1 MKNKLNKI
9 TESINKASNEGRT
22 ALIPFKLITEMSGV
36 NFTGSLDIIRTS
48 PTHGTAYNL
57 VGKKI
62 ASYQS
67 LLNCFKYIKKIDKNR
82 NTNN

>member
-1 MKNKLNKI
+1 
-9 TESINKASNEGRT
+9 
-22 ALIPFKLITEMSGV
+22 MSGV
-36 NFTGSLDIIRTS
+36 NFTGSLDIIRTP